1 MVIFSRATSHSSGTY
16 TEKEEAG
23 AEPAGPSWAGR
34 VPGKLQAKEGK
45 VPLPGAHRGE
55 HWGARAYGWLWNLPQ
70 AGDVSKAI
78 VQSNIRISSPHGFLD
93 NSKILT
99 ARKKQKVVQLQML
112 L

>member
-23 AEPAGPSWAGR
+23 AEPAGQGWAGR

-55 HWGARAYGWLWNLPQ
+55 HRGHGHMAGSGISHRLGISARPLYSQTLEFQ
-70 AGDVSKAI
+70 V
-78 VQSNIRISSPHGFLD
+78 
-93 NSKILT
+93 LT
-99 ARKKQKVVQLQML
+99 DF
-112 L
+112 